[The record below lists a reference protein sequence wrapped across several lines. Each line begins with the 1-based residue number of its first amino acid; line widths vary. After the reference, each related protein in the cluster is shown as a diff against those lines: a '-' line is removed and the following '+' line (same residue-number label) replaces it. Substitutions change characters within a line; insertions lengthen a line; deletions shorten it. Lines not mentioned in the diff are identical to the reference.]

1 MSQNMLD
8 AVLQHIS
15 PAVIEKLVGNLGDE
29 SQQVSD
35 TITAA
40 VPAVLNGILQKS
52 TTTAGLGSI
61 LHAAREAHD
70 DNVLGSLID
79 LFAGSGNLTHKA
91 GNFLQ
96 GLFGDHEHDVYQA
109 VSDASGAKKSSVGAI
124 FRMVAPILL
133 ALLGKRVA
141 DNKMDNK
148 GFANHLLGVVPTLT
162 ALLPAALSWT
172 KLKMKQPDELKHGL
186 EAVHYTLSGDQGPH
200 TVPFEANQKEKEKSG
215 MGWLLPLLLG
225 LATVAA
231 LWWFL
236 GRDKGGEVKEEV
248 VTQLPDMIPVPDSAV
263 KGPATLPDGTALP
276 YSKGTMEYK
285 LLEFMADQSRPAG
298 DDVWFD
304 FDDVTFDFNSSTI
317 NASSDVQLQNIASIF
332 KAYPNMKA
340 KVGGYTDKVG
350 DDATNLTL
358 SQERA
363 DAILAEL
370 KKFGVADA
378 QLLGAEG
385 YGSKFATVPADASD
399 EERRV
404 DRRMSLSIRAK

>member
-1 MSQNMLD
+1 MSQNILD

-15 PAVIEKLVGNLGDE
+15 PAVIEKLIGNLGDE
-29 SQQVSD
+29 SQQISD

-61 LHAAREAHD
+61 LHAAREAHN
-70 DNVLGSLID
+70 DNVLGSLTD

-91 GNFLQ
+91 GSFLE
-96 GLFGDHEHDVYQA
+96 GLFGENEHNVYQA
-109 VSDASGAKKSSVGAI
+109 ISDATGAKQSSVGSI
-124 FRMVAPILL
+124 FRIVGPILL
-133 ALLGKRVA
+133 AVLGKRVA

-148 GFANHLLGVVPTLT
+148 GFAHHLLGIVPALS
-162 ALLPAALSWT
+162 ALLPAALSWS

-186 EAVHYTLSGDQGPH
+186 EAVQYTLSGDQGPH
-200 TVPFEANQKEKEKSG
+200 AVPFEAKPQEKEKSG

-236 GRDKGGEVKEEV
+236 GRDKGGEVKQEV
-248 VTQLPDMIPVPDSAV
+248 ATQLPDMIPVPDSAV
-263 KGPATLPDGTALP
+263 KSPATLPDGTELP

-298 DDVWFD
+298 EDVWFD
-304 FDDVTFDFNSSTI
+304 FDDVSFDFNSATI
-317 NASSDVQLQNIASIF
+317 NALSDAQLQNIASIF

-340 KVGGYTDKVG
+340 KIGGYTDKVG
-350 DDATNLTL
+350 EDAANLKL

-378 QLLGAEG
+378 Q
-385 YGSKFATVPADASD
+385 
-399 EERRV
+399 
-404 DRRMSLSIRAK
+404 